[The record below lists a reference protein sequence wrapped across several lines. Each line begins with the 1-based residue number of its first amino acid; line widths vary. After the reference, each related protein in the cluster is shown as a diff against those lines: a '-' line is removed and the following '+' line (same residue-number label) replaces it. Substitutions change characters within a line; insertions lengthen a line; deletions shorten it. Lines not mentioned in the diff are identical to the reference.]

1 MNVKYYLE
9 TERLFLRNL
18 CHEDI
23 YTIYDYRNNINC
35 SKYQR
40 WENSSMQFVKGFV
53 VKFCNSTFLSLEK
66 EQHYAICLKNN
77 EIIGDL
83 SYFYTEEDQCITL
96 GYTISY
102 KYQRNG
108 FAFEILSLLLDK
120 IKIFF
125 PHLDIVALVDSNN
138 IPSINLLKKLGFYE
152 ECYVESNKSYVYAI
166 DGNKKTFYKF

>member
-1 MNVKYYLE
+1 MNIKYYLE
-9 TERLFLRNL
+9 TDRLILRNL
-18 CHEDI
+18 CNEDI
-23 YTIYDYRNNINC
+23 YKIYDYRNNINC
-35 SKYQR
+35 YKYQK
-40 WENSSMQFVKGFV
+40 WENTSMQSLKDFVTQFYHS
-53 VKFCNSTFLSLEK
+53 NFLSLEK

-108 FAFEILSLLLDK
+108 YAFEILSLLVDK
-120 IKIFF
+120 IKKFF
-125 PHLDIVALVDSNN
+125 PHLDIVALVDYNN

-152 ECYVESNKSYVYAI
+152 ECYVEQIKSYIYVI
-166 DGNKKTFYKF
+166 DGKKDSVL